1 MSLEIIDVSRTIA
14 ATLKRNIK
22 VPIQDL
28 QLRLACVLKRREGII
43 AYLTSPFF
51 FFVGSMAVWGCFLF
65 SSLPVFY
72 WLLIFTKQ
80 KDAVCVPFVISFC
93 LFSFPVYLLCTS
105 EYFCPFCAQSLHS
118 LLNCGDVVS
127 IYVLSVCHYH
137 LLPFAFIVSLT
148 VSAVLLRS
156 YESHLPF
163 YFT

>member
-28 QLRLACVLKRREGII
+28 ELRLACVLKRREGII

-93 LFSFPVYLLCTS
+93 LFSFPVIS
-105 EYFCPFCAQSLHS
+105 FVYFRVF
-118 LLNCGDVVS
+118 
-127 IYVLSVCHYH
+127 
-137 LLPFAFIVSLT
+137 LP
-148 VSAVLLRS
+148 LLRS
-156 YESHLPF
+156 ISAFSAQLRRRCKYLCSFRLPLPSASFRF
-163 YFT
+163 YCFAYG

>member
-72 WLLIFTKQ
+72 WLLIFTKA
-80 KDAVCVPFVISFC
+80 KDRCVRP
-93 LFSFPVYLLCTS
+93 LC
-105 EYFCPFCAQSLHS
+105 YFF
-118 LLNCGDVVS
+118 
-127 IYVLSVCHYH
+127 LSVFFSGDIFCV
-137 LLPFAFIVSLT
+137 LPSIFAP
-148 VSAVLLRS
+148 SALNLCILCS
-156 YESHLPF
+156 IAATL
-163 YFT
+163 